1 MEATVRDHYVC
12 VAPGVWLMD
21 HPEHCDTHPCEYD
34 KVVLDG
40 QTFSGM
46 APGRYRL
53 VGYDPESFHPFIAW
67 SRRHGVWLKR

>member
-1 MEATVRDHYVC
+1 MRLHYVC
-12 VAPGVWLMD
+12 VGFGVWEMD
-21 HPEHCDTHPCEYD
+21 HPEVCDDNPDCPYY

-53 VGYDPESFHPFIAW
+53 VGFDPDDFHPFIAW
-67 SRRHGVWLKR
+67 SREAK